1 MVPPK
6 FRAKAR
12 HSVRFKG
19 RTPDR
24 LQFRRRI
31 QARKFTR
38 RAPKRTATRKRGA
51 LSACGVPLCQRFLSL
66 CPLHHGILRM
76 YYNTVKT
83 KNQVFLNILY
93 KALRVCL
100 RQHLSYGRARFAA
113 AAAAGYVRARIPALR
128 VGAQRGFLRTAKLF
142 IGAGAPDC
150 APFHRRK
157 RAGRGTLSAYL
168 ILCVRAFHLISSG
181 TFGQCRGVLYFAPS
195 TAKSVI
201 SHAGM
206 HGVRR
211 R

>member
-24 LQFRRRI
+24 LQFRRQI

-128 VGAQRGFLRTAKLF
+128 VGAPLSFWTEQDVLLPASSV
-142 IGAGAPDC
+142 
-150 APFHRRK
+150 
-157 RAGRGTLSAYL
+157 GTWAL
-168 ILCVRAFHLISSG
+168 G
-181 TFGQCRGVLYFAPS
+181 GVIYFAES

>member
-1 MVPPK
+1 
-6 FRAKAR
+6 
-12 HSVRFKG
+12 
-19 RTPDR
+19 
-24 LQFRRRI
+24 
-31 QARKFTR
+31 
-38 RAPKRTATRKRGA
+38 
-51 LSACGVPLCQRFLSL
+51 
-66 CPLHHGILRM
+66 M

-128 VGAQRGFLRTAKLF
+128 VGAPLSFWTEQDVLLPASSV
-142 IGAGAPDC
+142 GAWSLG
-150 APFHRRK
+150 
-157 RAGRGTLSAYL
+157 
-168 ILCVRAFHLISSG
+168 
-181 TFGQCRGVLYFAPS
+181 GVIYFAES